1 MKVKRYFAQNMR
13 TALDMVKQEQGPD
26 VLILSNRKVDGG
38 VELVTADDLSDQE
51 AERLIDEQ
59 RAAARARTEARA
71 QARAASAPARA
82 ASATTDTAANP
93 GADAPDAQAPRP
105 EDASAHLGADAVD
118 AARARAAGPSAAPRR
133 GASKVTPLL
142 PPDSEVRDY
151 LWTDAGTVEQMRE
164 ELSNLKGLLES
175 QLSGLAWSEFGSRHP
190 LRARLLRVLTRM
202 GLCPDLA
209 RGLVAEVPDGLDY
222 RDGWHRV
229 LAMLVTRMTTLEDPV
244 LRLGGHYALV
254 GPTGVGKSTL
264 ACKLAARYALEF
276 GPEHVAIVSMDDRRL
291 GAHAQM
297 KAFGRLIGAGVH
309 VARDVEELAVTLEDV
324 APKRLVLIDTPGAA
338 PEDARYRELAEQLG
352 RLRAGLQVYNVM
364 SATTDYLAAT
374 KLLNVTA
381 DLPIAGCVLTKLDE
395 AATLGP
401 TLSAV
406 VEAKLPLAYTTAGQ
420 RVPDDIAPARGR
432 DLIERLVRLAKDAP
446 PPRER
451 AVLERAFLA

>member
-13 TALDMVKQEQGPD
+13 SALDMVKQEQGPD

-38 VELVTADDLSDQE
+38 VELVTADDLTEQE
-51 AERLIDEQ
+51 AERLVREQ
-59 RAAARARTEARA
+59 QAAARARSDARNAAREAADDIAADETPRSSGRDVPETLGAGVVAAARERA
-71 QARAASAPARA
+71 GARKPARDTRPA
-82 ASATTDTAANP
+82 KPARKAT
-93 GADAPDAQAPRP
+93 
-105 EDASAHLGADAVD
+105 
-118 AARARAAGPSAAPRR
+118 
-133 GASKVTPLL
+133 VTPLL
-142 PPDSEVRDY
+142 PGDADVRDY

-202 GLCPDLA
+202 GMCPDLA
-209 RGLVAEVPDGLDY
+209 RELVSEVPDALDY

-229 LAMLVTRMTTLEDPV
+229 LATLVTRITTLDDPV
-244 LRLGGHYALV
+244 LRLGGHYALL
-254 GPTGVGKSTL
+254 GPTGVGKSTV

-276 GPEHVAIVSMDDRRL
+276 GADTVALVSMDDRRL

-297 KAFGRLIGAGVH
+297 KAFGRLIGAGVY
-309 VARDVEELAVTLEDV
+309 VARDVEELAVTLEDI
-324 APKRLVLIDTPGAA
+324 APRRLVLIDTPGTA
-338 PEDARYRELAEQLG
+338 PDDARYRELAEQLA
-352 RLRAGLQVYNVM
+352 RLRTGIQIYNVM

-374 KLLNVTA
+374 KLLRVTE
-381 DLPIAGCVLTKLDE
+381 DLPFAGCVLTKLDE

-401 TLSAV
+401 TLSAI
-406 VEAKLPLAYTTAGQ
+406 VESRLPVAYTTAGQ
-420 RVPDDIAPARGR
+420 RMPDDLDVARGR
-432 DLIERLVRLAKDAP
+432 DLVERTVRLAKDAP